1 MKNWTAYEWM
11 LFMVLFTVCL
21 VIIMS
26 VASMVILKIPTN
38 ADNKELRSQLTAML
52 NTMQGAVMAI
62 IAFKIKEVIDN
73 KNKL

>member
-1 MKNWTAYEWM
+1 MNKWTAYEWM

-62 IAFKIKEVIDN
+62 IAFKIKETIEN

>member
-1 MKNWTAYEWM
+1 MSKPTIYEWM
-11 LFMVLFTVCL
+11 IFMVLFTVCV

-38 ADNKELRSQLTAML
+38 ADNKELRSNLVAML